1 MLSPVSSP
9 LRAEPAV
16 PITPDYI
23 RKIRKSLALTQA
35 KFGERLGVSAS
46 TVSAWERGKSKPQPA
61 PASSENLRDNVL
73 RIAHICRTLS
83 IVIPYSYT

>member
-1 MLSPVSSP
+1 MCAIFRTLSAVSSP
-9 LRAEPAV
+9 FRAEPAV

-61 PASSENLRDNVL
+61 PASKLREL
-73 RIAHICRTLS
+73 AAKAK
-83 IVIPYSYT
+83 